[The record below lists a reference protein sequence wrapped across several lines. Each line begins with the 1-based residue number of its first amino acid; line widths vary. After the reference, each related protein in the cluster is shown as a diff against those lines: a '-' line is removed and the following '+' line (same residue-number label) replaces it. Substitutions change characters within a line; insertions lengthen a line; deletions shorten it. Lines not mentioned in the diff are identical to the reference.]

1 MLSQAS
7 GRRRHGG
14 AVNPSSP
21 NALVLPDGLH
31 PQAETPALRVGHP
44 RGTGSVGLSD
54 GVREAGTVS
63 PR

>member
-21 NALVLPDGLH
+21 NALVFPDGL
-31 PQAETPALRVGHP
+31 PQAETPSLHVGHP